1 MQIRLL
7 ALDVDGTLLDTRGQ
21 VRPRVER
28 ALGAARERGCAIVLA
43 TGRRLQSVEP
53 IARRLDIRFLIL
65 VDGGVIYDRERGEA
79 IYEQTIDPI
88 GLRRGIS
95 LAREHTLGPIL
106 FESPAAHG
114 RILVGPADLDT
125 PEIATYLGRRPEV
138 ARLAFDE
145 LELQERV
152 IGMIAMGRREA
163 VERAG
168 EAARAEGR
176 WAVVVWEPSRNG
188 YQADTLSLSPPGTS
202 KGAAFRWLADRLGV
216 TRPETM
222 AVGDYHND
230 VSLVAGAGRGI
241 AMGNAVAA
249 VRAVA
254 RAVVADNDNDGVAE
268 AIEAEI
274 LRTSPP

>member
-1 MQIRLL
+1 M
-7 ALDVDGTLLDTRGQ
+7 AN
-21 VRPRVER
+21 
-28 ALGAARERGCAIVLA
+28 
-43 TGRRLQSVEP
+43 
-53 IARRLDIRFLIL
+53 
-65 VDGGVIYDRERGEA
+65 
-79 IYEQTIDPI
+79 
-88 GLRRGIS
+88 
-95 LAREHTLGPIL
+95 
-106 FESPAAHG
+106 
-114 RILVGPADLDT
+114 
-125 PEIATYLGRRPEV
+125 YLGQRPEV
-138 ARLAFDE
+138 ARLEFDE

-176 WAVVVWEPSRNG
+176 WSVVVWEPSRNG
-188 YQADTLSLSPPGTS
+188 YKFDTLSLSPPGTS
-202 KGAAFRWLADRLGV
+202 KGAAFSWLADRLGV
-216 TRPETM
+216 TQPGTM

-230 VSLVAGAGRGI
+230 VSLVAVAGRGI

-268 AIEAEI
+268 AIETEI